1 MSTDDG
7 MRAGDSLVKVHDL
20 TKHYPISAGMFSGE
34 IGRVRAVDGVSFDVR
49 AGETFGLVGESGC
62 GKSTVATS
70 MLRLEEPTD
79 GEVIFDGQDI
89 TTYSKRELKGFR
101 REAQMIFQNPDS
113 SFDPRMSI
121 GESIGEP
128 LKIHGV
134 GPRERRLSIAQNLL
148 ERIGMSAGDVHRYPH
163 ELSGG
168 QKQRVAL
175 ARALVVNPRFIVADE
190 PVSAL
195 DVSVQAEVLSLL
207 KGIQRE
213 FDLGVLFISH
223 DMSVIQEVCDRVGV
237 MYLGRIVEVADT
249 DTLFDDPQHPYTR
262 ALLKSVPTLDRSDE
276 SLEFQL
282 TGDVPNPSNPPSGCN
297 FHTRCPEVIPP
308 DRYDLEQEEW
318 RSVMD
323 LRVFLERRQLHP
335 EAYREAAGLDTEGER
350 TEVPQSEIKA
360 AIREE
365 HGIPAELTDA
375 EAEQTL
381 DEALTAVVEQEPERA
396 QQLMREEFDTICARE
411 EPQLQTTDAG
421 HPAAC
426 HLHGTSVV
434 QDRPENPAPTDD

>member
-1 MSTDDG
+1 MSEG
-7 MRAGDSLVKVHDL
+7 MRPGDSLVEVRNLK
-20 TKHYPISAGMFSGE
+20 KHYPLSAGMFSGE
-34 IGRVRAVDGVSFDVR
+34 IGRVRAVDGVDFDIR

-79 GEVIFDGQDI
+79 GEVVFDGQDI
-89 TTYSKRELKGFR
+89 TTYSNTELKGFR

-121 GESIGEP
+121 GESIAEP

-134 GPRERRLSIAQNLL
+134 GPRDRRISIAQNLL

-207 KGIQRE
+207 KSIQDE
-213 FDLGVLFISH
+213 FDLAVLFISH

-237 MYLGRIVEVADT
+237 MYLGRIVEVAET
-249 DTLFDDPQHPYTR
+249 ETVFEDPQHPYTR
-262 ALLKSVPTLDRSDE
+262 ALLKSVPTLDRTDQ
-276 SLEFQL
+276 SLEFEL

-297 FHTRCPEVIPP
+297 FHTRCPEIIPP
-308 DRYDLEQEEW
+308 DGYDLGQEEW

-323 LRVFLERRQLHP
+323 FRAFLERRQLHP
-335 EAYREAAGLDTEGER
+335 EAYKEAAGLDMEGDR
-350 TEVPQSEIKA
+350 TNVPADDIKQE
-360 AIREE
+360 IREE
-365 HGIPAELTDA
+365 HGIPSELTDTSA
-375 EAEQTL
+375 ERAL
-381 DEALTAVVEQEPERA
+381 DEAMTHVVDQEPERA
-396 QQLMREEFDTICARE
+396 QQLMREEFDTVCAKE
-411 EPQLQTTDAG
+411 DPELQQTDVG

-426 HLHGTSVV
+426 HLHGA
-434 QDRPENPAPTDD
+434 PIHEEPAENPAATDD

>member
-1 MSTDDG
+1 MSSG
-7 MRAGDSLVKVHDL
+7 MRRSEDPLVQVRNLK
-20 TKHYPISAGMFSGE
+20 KHYPISGGMFSGE
-34 IGRVRAVDGVSFDVR
+34 IGRVKAVDGISFDVG

-70 MLRLEEPTD
+70 MLRLEEPTSGEVLFD
-79 GEVIFDGQDI
+79 GEDI
-89 TTYSKRELKGFR
+89 TGYDKKQLKGFR

-121 GESIGEP
+121 GESIAEP

-134 GPRERRLSIAQNLL
+134 GPRERRQTIAENLL

-175 ARALVVNPRFIVADE
+175 ARALVVNPRLIVADE

-207 KGIQRE
+207 KEIQE
-213 FDLGVLFISH
+213 AFDLAVLFISH
-223 DMSVIQEVCDRVGV
+223 DMSVIREVCDRVGV
-237 MYLGRIVEVADT
+237 MYLGRIVEVAET
-249 DTLFDDPQHPYTR
+249 ETLFEDPQHPYTR
-262 ALLKSVPTLDRSDE
+262 ALLKSVPTLDRTDQ
-276 SLEFQL
+276 SLDFQL
-282 TGDVPNPSNPPSGCN
+282 TGDVPNPGNPPAGCN

-308 DRYDLEQEEW
+308 EEYDFEQEAW

-323 LRVFLERRQLHP
+323 LRVFLERRELHP
-335 EAYREAAGLDTEGER
+335 EAYKEAAGFESEDDA
-350 TEVPQSEIKA
+350 EVPPEEIKA
-360 AIREE
+360 EIRRE
-365 HGIPAELTDA
+365 HDIPETLSDARAESV
-375 EAEQTL
+375 L
-381 DEALTAVVEQEPERA
+381 DEALTHVVDGEPDEAKRLLSEKFETVCSLEDPGL
-396 QQLMREEFDTICARE
+396 QDTE
-411 EPQLQTTDAG
+411 AG

-426 HLHGTSVV
+426 HLHGSEIHEE
-434 QDRPENPAPTDD
+434 PPGSPATTDD

>member
-1 MSTDDG
+1 MSEG
-7 MRAGDSLVKVHDL
+7 MRPGDSLVEVRNLK
-20 TKHYPISAGMFSGE
+20 KHYPLSAGMFSGE
-34 IGRVRAVDGVSFDVR
+34 IGRVRAVDGVDFDIR

-79 GEVIFDGQDI
+79 GEVVFDGQDI
-89 TTYSKRELKGFR
+89 TTYSNTELKGFR

-121 GESIGEP
+121 GESIAEP

-134 GPRERRLSIAQNLL
+134 GPRDRRLSIAQNLL

-207 KGIQRE
+207 KSIQEE

-223 DMSVIQEVCDRVGV
+223 DMSVIKEVCDRVGV

-249 DTLFDDPQHPYTR
+249 ETLFEDPQHPYTR
-262 ALLKSVPTLDRSDE
+262 SLLKSVPTLDRTDQ
-276 SLEFQL
+276 SLEFEL

-297 FHTRCPEVIPP
+297 FHTRCPEIIPP
-308 DRYDLEQEEW
+308 DEYDLGQEEW

-323 LRVFLERRQLHP
+323 FRAFLERRQLQP
-335 EAYREAAGLDTEGER
+335 EAYKEAAGLDTEGER
-350 TEVPQSEIKA
+350 TNVPADDIKQEI
-360 AIREE
+360 RDE
-365 HGIPAELTDA
+365 HGIPSELTDTSA
-375 EAEQTL
+375 ERAL
-381 DEALTAVVEQEPERA
+381 DEAMTHVVDQEPERA
-396 QQLMREEFDTICARE
+396 QQLMRDEFDTVCAE
-411 EPQLQTTDAG
+411 EDPELQQTDVG

-426 HLHGTSVV
+426 HLHGTAIHEE
-434 QDRPENPAPTDD
+434 PAENPAATDD